1 MIFCFRSANKKLST
15 KPKSCYNIGMEKE
28 NKTVL
33 VVETDRVWQTRIRN
47 FLKEKGYKVASVD
60 SAQAAVDFCI
70 KNVVDLVL
78 LELNL
83 PDRKSC

>member
-1 MIFCFRSANKKLST
+1 
-15 KPKSCYNIGMEKE
+15 MEKE

-33 VVETDRVWQTRIRN
+33 IVETDRVWQTRIRN

-83 PDRKSC
+83 MRLFCLFLNG